1 MSSVPDYYKILG
13 VSPTATPAEI
23 KAAYKK
29 AALRT
34 HPDRVPA
41 SDAALRAQRT
51 REFQRVN
58 DAFHYL
64 SDPTRRREYDDARRY
79 SSSSSFNTNSGSSWF
94 HTASNNNEGTDSDS
108 DWQDEQFGNIFEEM
122 LREEGMSGE
131 AAAAQGGSGK
141 FYGILGGVSGAAL
154 GFIMA
159 NVPGMLAG
167 AVAGNR
173 LGSIRDTKGK
183 SVYEVF
189 QQLPSSDRAKVLA
202 DLAAKVLSSAASA

>member
-64 SDPTRRREYDDARRY
+64 SDPIRRREYDDARRY
-79 SSSSSFNTNSGSSWF
+79 SSSANSGSSWF
-94 HTASNNNEGTDSDS
+94 HTASNNNEGSDSDS

-122 LREEGMSGE
+122 LREEGMAGE
-131 AAAAQGGSGK
+131 TAAPQGGSGRL
-141 FYGILGGVSGAAL
+141 YGILGGVSGAAL

-173 LGSIRDTKGK
+173 LGAIRDTKGK

-189 QQLPSSDRAKVLA
+189 QQLPASDRAKVLA
-202 DLAAKVLSSAASA
+202 DLAAKVLSSAVSA